1 MLFNLWGLPK
11 ENILIEIQPP
21 ITANVTLMRLSKF
34 VLDVVAHRKIPLL
47 SDADNKPPS
56 VLMKMDI
63 EGKF

>member
-11 ENILIEIQPP
+11 ENILIDIQPP

-34 VLDVVAHRKIPLL
+34 VLDVVAHRKIPHL

-63 EGKF
+63 EGKL

>member
-11 ENILIEIQPP
+11 ENILIDIQPP

-63 EGKF
+63 EGKL